1 MSPYIQQPN
10 SHTTKSILH
19 NTSIDPQTTPYTTYH
34 SKIDVHIVIILIP
47 PKIMI
52 IFCAQR

>member
-1 MSPYIQQPN
+1 MSPYIQQPK

-19 NTSIDPQTTPYTTYH
+19 NTSIAPQTTPYTTYH